1 MFSVLE
7 DRVQLVYVFRFGMK
21 YVQCTFSKK
30 QPLPSETNNCVW
42 HLLKSIK
49 KQNKTHRSLLT
60 PFSDIFLNGF
70 LKSNGNSIDLK
81 FSSGSSI

>member
-7 DRVQLVYVFRFGMK
+7 DRVHLVYVFRFGMK
-21 YVQCTFSKK
+21 NVHCDF
-30 QPLPSETNNCVW
+30 SETDNCVW